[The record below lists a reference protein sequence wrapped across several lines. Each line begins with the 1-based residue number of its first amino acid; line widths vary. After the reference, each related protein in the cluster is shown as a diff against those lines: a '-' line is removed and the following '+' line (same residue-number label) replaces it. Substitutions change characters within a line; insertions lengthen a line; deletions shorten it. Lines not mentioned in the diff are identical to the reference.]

1 MRKQLTALLLA
12 LVLGI
17 ALLPA
22 GAFADG
28 EPYVIPVNVN
38 GEQKSVRAYDES
50 YEGNL
55 YLSLTD
61 LAAALSS
68 TEKRF
73 RFERIVSSTDGEYFV
88 ITTGQMPVLASGA
101 GNPSAV
107 TAPLALNLYRN
118 RIVLDERDR
127 KYYTYNPQNGDLF
140 MSLIDIQL
148 MLDMTFDK
156 NGNSLQAKPN
166 QHFYPDA
173 KMLRDEGFF
182 DNISSV
188 FLADANTGEVYFLW
202 NGYSTLPV
210 ASISKLLSYYVLREA
225 IDAGEIRYSDQ
236 VRISERAET
245 ISKSPDGIV
254 PMEAGN
260 YVPLRELLDAMLI
273 ASSNEAAVA
282 LAEHLC
288 GSEEAFVERMNV
300 KAREL
305 ELYSAE
311 MYNCNG
317 LPSYSGGNVP
327 FKRQNRMSA
336 GDLFILTQA
345 ILREY
350 PEITEITSA
359 QYGHLP
365 TLNDYWTAN
374 SNPLIFNMEGITG
387 LKTGSTNRAGY
398 CLVATMPLQA
408 GDGIHQ
414 MVLVLLG
421 AETAA
426 IRGQTAEILMRYAKT
441 LFQ

>member
-1 MRKQLTALLLA
+1 MKKQLTALLLI
-12 LVLGI
+12 LVFSL

-22 GAFADG
+22 GASAEG
-28 EPYVIPVNVN
+28 EPYAVSVNVN
-38 GEQKSVRAYDES
+38 GVQKAVRAYDES

-55 YLSLTD
+55 FLSLTD
-61 LAAALSS
+61 LAAALSD

-88 ITTGQMPVLASGA
+88 ITSGQMPVLASGA
-101 GNPSAV
+101 ASPSAATPPV
-107 TAPLALNLYRN
+107 VLNLYRN
-118 RIVLDERDR
+118 RIVLNEKDK
-127 KYYTYNPQNGDLF
+127 KYYTYNPQNGDLY
-140 MSLIDIQL
+140 MSLIDVQL

-156 NGNSLQAKPN
+156 EGNALLAKPN
-166 QHFYPDA
+166 QHFIPDA
-173 KMLRDEGFF
+173 KTLRDSGYF

-225 IDAGEIRYSDQ
+225 ISTGEIRYSDQ
-236 VRISERAET
+236 VRISDRAQA

-254 PMEAGN
+254 PMEAGQ
-260 YVPLRELLDAMLI
+260 YVPLKELLDAMLI

-317 LPSYSGGNVP
+317 LPSYAGGNVP

-336 GDLFILTQA
+336 GDLFLLTQS
-345 ILREY
+345 ILQKY

-374 SNPLIFNMEGITG
+374 SNPLVFNMDGITG

-398 CLVATMPLQA
+398 CLVATMPVTA
-408 GDGIHQ
+408 GGANHQ

-426 IRGQTAEILMRYAKT
+426 IRGQAAEILMRYAGT

>member
-1 MRKQLTALLLA
+1 MSKKLTALLLV
-12 LVLGI
+12 LVFCMT
-17 ALLPA
+17 LLPA
-22 GAFADG
+22 GAYADG
-28 EPYVIPVNVN
+28 EPFAVQVNVN
-38 GEQKSVRAYDES
+38 GELKSVRAYDES

-55 YLSLTD
+55 FLSLTD
-61 LAAALSS
+61 LAAALSN

-88 ITTGQMPVLASGA
+88 ISTGQMPVLASGA
-101 GNPSAV
+101 GSATGT
-107 TAPLALNLYRN
+107 TAPVALNLYRN
-118 RIVLDERDR
+118 RIVLDEKDR
-127 KYYTYNPQNGDLF
+127 KYYTYNPQNGDLY
-140 MSLIDIQL
+140 MSLTDVQL

-156 NGNSLQAKPN
+156 SGNSLLAKPN
-166 QHFYPDA
+166 QRFYPDA
-173 KMLRDEGFF
+173 KTLRDSGYF

-202 NGYSTLPV
+202 NGYATLPV

-225 IDAGEIRYSDQ
+225 IGKGEIRYSDQ
-236 VRISERAET
+236 VKISARAEA

-254 PMEAGN
+254 PMEAGK
-260 YVPLRELLDAMLI
+260 YVPLKELLDAMLI

-288 GSEEAFVERMNV
+288 GSEAAFVERMNV

-317 LPSYSGGNVP
+317 LPSFSDGNVP

-345 ILREY
+345 ILQNY
-350 PEITEITSA
+350 PEITEITAA
-359 QYGHLP
+359 QYGHMP

-374 SNPLIFNMEGITG
+374 SNPLVFNMEGITG

-408 GDGIHQ
+408 SDGIHQ

-426 IRGQTAEILMRYAKT
+426 IRGQAAEILLRYAKT